1 MPITEETINEYVY
14 SSEQMIESQRQM
26 IEKLKE
32 AIELKNKLY
41 NTAIEYAQL
50 IYKGL
55 QSTNSE
61 TKANAMWHLANL
73 AQHEET
79 K

>member
-32 AIELKNKLY
+32 AIELKNKMY

-55 QSTNSE
+55 QSTDPE
-61 TKANAMWHLANL
+61 LKTNAMWHLNKL
-73 AQHEET
+73 AYPEET